1 MSEKP
6 NAVGLIVS
14 GDKNP
19 NLICLCSSCNSKAN
33 FGRHKWQKFYES
45 LMKNRSA

>member
-6 NAVGLIVS
+6 NAAGLIVS

-19 NLICLCSSCNSKAN
+19 NWKGWENRKGL
-33 FGRHKWQKFYES
+33 FRMWQAIS
-45 LMKNRSA
+45 G